1 MKKHPTIKVIFII
14 LIVIIVAAIVILTI
28 NFNPKTNKNL
38 TQNTAIMI
46 DRVKA
51 SLVPLVKRYPAR
63 YDLLAGIAEKGLD
76 NIQNYALPNFLA
88 QDYFKGYSDMNTY
101 QSLTFPKDHKAQLD
115 FQFGWYFW
123 SGNFLDENNNVVDVV
138 VVFFRRALYPPP
150 IASELGLSDI
160 ENQLVQTVVAVNY
173 ADKNLHVTGS
183 DPIISGTSGKI
194 VYEIEPFLA
203 RIGENSAQS
212 LQKDKMFPMKIVVND
227 PDKEFRIDLNL
238 TESKPILLQG
248 DEGKIPSIFGLGMWY
263 YSYPNIK
270 TTGSVTYQGETRNLN
285 GKIWMDHQWMSGI
298 APTGYPKNIAVQA
311 LATIISGFNGKAPQ
325 SFGWDWSDVQF
336 DDNTEVTFAS
346 PHSDKTEEL
355 QNMGENPPADATRV
369 ISGKYIDENGNSDV
383 ITGSVT
389 INKWMRSPRSHAWYP
404 NGWEVKFPAKNLEF
418 TMTSTVDDQFIYS
431 VASEIREGGTIVK
444 GTNDRKEI
452 SGYGFGEGV
461 NYSGLEF
468 PLRENMALF
477 GIEDNA
483 ANRALL
489 QASPPSTWLVIQS
502 IIVLAS
508 FVALFISIILLII
521 VLVKKKN
528 IQKA

>member
-1 MKKHPTIKVIFII
+1 MKKHLAIKVVLII
-14 LIVIIVAAIVILTI
+14 LIVIIVVAIAMLSI

-38 TQNTAIMI
+38 IQNTALMI

-63 YDLLAGIAEKGLD
+63 YDLLAEVAEKGF
-76 NIQNYALPNFLA
+76 NNTQNYALPNFLS

-101 QSLTFPKDHKAQLD
+101 KALTFPQDHRAQLD

-138 VVFFRRALYPPP
+138 IVFFRRALYPPP
-150 IASELGLSDI
+150 IASELGISDI
-160 ENQLVQTVVAVNY
+160 ENQIVQTVVAVNY

-183 DPIISGTSGKI
+183 NPIISGTSGEI
-194 VYEIEPFLA
+194 VYEIEPFIA

-212 LQKDKMFPMKIVVND
+212 LQKDKMFPMKIIVND
-227 PDKEFRIDLNL
+227 PNKELKIDLNL
-238 TESKPILLQG
+238 KESKPLLLQG
-248 DEGKIPSIFGLGMWY
+248 DEGKVPSIFGLGTWY

-270 TTGSVTYQGETRNLN
+270 TTGSVTYQGETRNLT
-285 GKIWMDHQWMSGI
+285 GKMWMDHQWMSGI
-298 APTGYPKNIAVQA
+298 SPTGYPKNIAVQA
-311 LATIISGFNGKAPQ
+311 LATIISGFNGKTPK

-346 PHSDKTEEL
+346 PHSDRTDEL
-355 QNMGENPPADATRV
+355 QNMGENPPANTTRI
-369 ISGKYIDENGNSDV
+369 ISGKYINVDGSSEV
-383 ITGSVT
+383 ITGTVT
-389 INKWMRSPRSHAWYP
+389 INNWMRSPRSHAWYP
-404 NGWEVKFPAKNLEF
+404 NGWEVKFPDKNMEF

-444 GTNDRKEI
+444 GTKDGKEI

-461 NYSGLEF
+461 NYSGLDF
-468 PLRENMALF
+468 PLKENMALL

-483 ANRALL
+483 ANRKLL
-489 QASPPSTWLVIQS
+489 QPSPPGTWLVIQS
-502 IIVLAS
+502 IIVLAA
-508 FVALFISIILLII
+508 FVALFISVILIIIILI
-521 VLVKKKN
+521 KKKH
-528 IQKA
+528 IQKV